1 MKNIVNIIHFVRAV
15 EPREG
20 REIDLPGTLREELE
34 LGRKYGFP
42 ATVLLQYDAL
52 ILPEYIA
59 LLEEY
64 RDQIEAGLWLEV
76 VQPMAEEAGIPWRG
90 RWAWD
95 WHTDFGFLVG

>member
-64 RDQIEAGLWLEV
+64 RDQI
-76 VQPMAEEAGIPWRG
+76 G
-90 RWAWD
+90 RA
-95 WHTDFGFLVG
+95 HV